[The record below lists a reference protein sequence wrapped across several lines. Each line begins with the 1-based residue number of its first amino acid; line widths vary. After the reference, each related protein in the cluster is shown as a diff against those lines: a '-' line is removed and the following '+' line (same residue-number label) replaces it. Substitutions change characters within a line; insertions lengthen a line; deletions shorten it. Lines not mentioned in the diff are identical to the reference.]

1 MTDRRLFV
9 SWSMDCETVQE
20 ESSATGGAADWVVAE
35 RAMRGYVQSLTARG
49 QRVTLFL
56 VPRLAEARPQV
67 VRDLVAGGA
76 EPGLH
81 VHPQTSDLGY
91 EAHLGQL
98 PLATQ
103 RLLIEQGRDRVAAVA
118 GSAPTSFRSGCLS
131 GSWEIFPMLLELGF
145 MQGSTTM
152 PGRNLPAVGAVWV
165 NDPPFANW
173 REGGFGRR
181 FLELPV
187 GGALEELGPHREAP
201 CSPRHLRLEYEGIAE
216 WGPGLI
222 REYVRRQVELGW
234 WLKSLGV
241 MTHNTRCY
249 DDPAEPARRNLEL
262 IADAIEATAE
272 EFGLEVVPATLA
284 EVRAATT
291 R

>member
-20 ESSATGGAADWVVAE
+20 ESQATGGSADWATAE
-35 RAMRGYVQSLTARG
+35 RAMRGYVERLSARG

-56 VPRLAEARPQV
+56 VPRLAEALAGV
-67 VRDLVAGGA
+67 VRDLIAGGA

-81 VHPQTSDLGY
+81 IHPQTTALGY
-91 EAHLGQL
+91 EAHLAQL
-98 PLATQ
+98 PLETQ
-103 RLLIEQGRDRVAAVA
+103 RLLIEQGRARVAAVA
-118 GSAPTSFRSGCLS
+118 GRAPTSFRSGCLS
-131 GSWEIFPMLLELGF
+131 GSWEIFSMLAELGF
-145 MQGSTTM
+145 TQGSTTM

-165 NDPPFANW
+165 NDTPFANW
-173 REGGFGRR
+173 REGGFGQR

-187 GGALEELGPHREAP
+187 GVALDEVGPHREAP
-201 CSPRHLRLEYEGIAE
+201 CSPRHLRLEYEGIAD

-222 REYVRRQVELGW
+222 REYVRRQIELGW

-249 DDPAEPARRNLEL
+249 DDPADPARRDLEL
-262 IADAIEATAE
+262 IADAVEATAQ
-272 EFGLEVVPATLA
+272 EFGLEVVPATLS
-284 EVRAATT
+284 EVCAATT

>member
-9 SWSMDCETVQE
+9 SWNMDCETVQE
-20 ESSATGGAADWVVAE
+20 ESQATGGSADWATAE
-35 RAMRGYVQSLTARG
+35 RAMRGYVERLVERG

-56 VPRLAEARPQV
+56 VPRLAEALPEV
-67 VRDLVAGGA
+67 VRDLIAAGA

-81 VHPQTSDLGY
+81 IHPQTTDLGY
-91 EAHLGQL
+91 DAHLGQL
-98 PLATQ
+98 PLETQ
-103 RLLIEQGRDRVAAVA
+103 RLLLQQGRDRVAAVA
-118 GSAPTSFRSGCLS
+118 GRAPTSFRSGCIS
-131 GSWEIFPMLLELGF
+131 ESWEIFPMLLELGF
-145 MQGSTTM
+145 TQGSTTL
-152 PGRNLPAVGAVWV
+152 PGRNLPSVAAVCV
-165 NDPPFANW
+165 NDTPFANW

-187 GGALEELGPHREAP
+187 GVALDEVGPHREAP
-201 CSPRHLRLEYEGIAE
+201 CSPRHLRLEYEGIAD

-272 EFGLEVVPATLA
+272 EFGNEHKVSK
-284 EVRAATT
+284 
-291 R
+291 